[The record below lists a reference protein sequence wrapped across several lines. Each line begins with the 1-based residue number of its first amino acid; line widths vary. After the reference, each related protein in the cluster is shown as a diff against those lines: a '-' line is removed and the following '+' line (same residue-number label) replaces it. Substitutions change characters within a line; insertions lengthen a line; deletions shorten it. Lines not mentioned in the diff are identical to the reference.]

1 MTAINTYKQALQKY
15 GVFDGRAN
23 RPEYWWFV
31 PFSNLISIVL
41 ISAAFV
47 VSFAIFIV
55 LLVVYTLAVL
65 LPSFGV
71 TVRRLHDTGR
81 SAWWLLV
88 GFIPFIGGIVM
99 VVLLALGSEAGEN
112 RYGPQPE

>member
-1 MTAINTYKQALQKY
+1 MIAINTYIQVLQKY
-15 GVFDGRAN
+15 AVFDGRAN
-23 RPEYWWFV
+23 RPEYWWFALV
-31 PFSNLISIVL
+31 STIISVVL
-41 ISAAFV
+41 VIAAFA
-47 VSFAIFIV
+47 VSFVIFFV
-55 LLVVYTLAVL
+55 YVVYTLAVL

-71 TVRRLHDTGR
+71 TVRRLHDSGR

-99 VVLLALGSEAGEN
+99 IVLMALGSEAGEN